1 MLESSGNRLLKEKND
16 RLRRRTRGHRNLRR
30 RVMSDHSKSQVTKIS
45 QRFRPK
51 NVKIS
56 LSKTSVLLN
65 QRQYEE
71 LGLLRTV
78 VEGDLFWVR
87 PVDHRCEGCPPGC
100 KGHKDRSTHL
110 RTEEGLRTMDEKVG
124 DAARDEGKERRGQ
137 GFELRARKSL
147 RRDSSATHIHA
158 QAQCLR
164 SVNASRL
171 ACLLETRR

>member
-1 MLESSGNRLLKEKND
+1 M
-16 RLRRRTRGHRNLRR
+16 
-30 RVMSDHSKSQVTKIS
+30 MSDHSKSQVTKIS

-87 PVDHRCEGCPPGC
+87 PVDHRC
-100 KGHKDRSTHL
+100 DMFTH
-110 RTEEGLRTMDEKVG
+110 V
-124 DAARDEGKERRGQ
+124 
-137 GFELRARKSL
+137 
-147 RRDSSATHIHA
+147 
-158 QAQCLR
+158 
-164 SVNASRL
+164 
-171 ACLLETRR
+171 

>member
-87 PVDHRCEGCPPGC
+87 PVDHRCEVCPPGC

-110 RTEEGLRTMDEKVG
+110 RTEEGLRRMDEKVG
-124 DAARDEGKERRGQ
+124 VAALHETEEKKEGGKASSCARG
-137 GFELRARKSL
+137 KVCV
-147 RRDSSATHIHA
+147 ATQVPLIY
-158 QAQCLR
+158 
-164 SVNASRL
+164 
-171 ACLLETRR
+171 TRRPSACVP